1 MMDAKITGIR
11 YKSEPQRG
19 MTFYIAE
26 TDKGIVKGRSH
37 IELQVNQHVRLDG
50 DWQLSKFNG
59 QREFLFRSIIPSLPV
74 SSRARFE
81 YACSITKGIGEHLQ
95 EKIWAVTGDE
105 WEKSD
110 LAGIP
115 GIGRSTRSSW
125 QITLIELENQKE
137 RASAFAWMLQAG
149 LTANMAAAAW
159 AKWDKDAGGII
170 QQNPYR
176 LTELPNY
183 GFKAVDAMVTNS
195 KEWSIGMLDPR
206 RIKAAVLYLLDEN
219 AASGHTTIRMP
230 EFQGRIEDICK
241 GIDRGELYKSLKEI
255 PEAKVINIEW
265 GNDAASISRKKDF
278 DDENSIWRRWRWN

>member
-37 IELQVNQHVRLDG
+37 IELVVNQHVRIEG

-59 QREFLFRSIIPSLPV
+59 QREFLFHSIIPSLPV
-74 SSRARFE
+74 TPRARFE

-95 EKIWAVTGDE
+95 EKIWDKVGEE

-110 LAGIP
+110 LSGIP
-115 GIGRSTRSSW
+115 GIGRETRSAW
-125 QITLIELENQKE
+125 QMTMIELENQKE

-159 AKWDKDAGGII
+159 NKWDKDAGGII

-219 AASGHTTIRMP
+219 AASGNTAIRMP
-230 EFQGRIEDICK
+230 EFQSRIEDVCK
-241 GIDRGELYKSLKEI
+241 GINREDVCKLMKEI
-255 PEAKVINIEW
+255 PEPS
-265 GNDAASISRKKDF
+265 G
-278 DDENSIWRRWRWN
+278 